1 MIFMRAII
9 SARLILNGVCLASWL
24 LFAQPAS
31 SVPVDDLEVGREWR
45 VEGIE
50 ILGNTKFSDNQL
62 LDELLTKVRPWYLF
76 WQDESIFDAV
86 TFREDLERL
95 RRFYEARGYY
105 ETRVD
110 HDLAVDPEGS
120 RLRVKIDIS
129 EGAAIVVSDV
139 DLDLSGSPLFPAE
152 LPIKKGQVFSEES
165 YQKGEEALRQ
175 FYLDQG
181 YAHVAT
187 ERRAEVN
194 LDRDQVTVWYR
205 ADPGPPSVFG
215 ETAVEGTE
223 RVDPQI
229 VLRERTYESGEK
241 FSPEKIRET
250 QEKIQALD
258 LFSLVRLAPREVAGK
273 PSVVPMEVQVR
284 EKEPR
289 EIRLGVGYGTE
300 DQFRAQFEWRHNNW
314 LGDGRRLSILG
325 KYSSIAISG
334 AINFVQPHFI
344 TPRSRAVVGLRQDRE
359 DEETYLLNASRF
371 RPRFEHSFSR
381 HLTGFVGYRL
391 EYNRL
396 DEIDSATIQA
406 LGNIEEQGVLS
417 GPSIGLLWNSTDDLF
432 SPTKGHILSLI
443 LDQAGKIWG
452 GRFSFYK
459 MSAEARKYL
468 LLGWETVLA
477 SRLKIGFADALG
489 SDRNFPIFERFFS
502 GGEKS
507 VRGYGR
513 RRLGPLSAADD
524 PLGGL
529 SLVEGS
535 LELRRPIWGALGG
548 ALFLDFGQVSTRS
561 FDLPV
566 DDLRFAAGFG
576 VSYQTP
582 VGPLRLDL
590 GFPFRPPRGDRSWQ
604 IHFSVGAFF

>member
-1 MIFMRAII
+1 VTI
-9 SARLILNGVCLASWL
+9 SARAILHGVWASFLVAGWIV
-24 LFAQPAS
+24 FIEPA
-31 SVPVDDLEVGREWR
+31 VAIPVDDLEAGREWR
-45 VEGIE
+45 VEQIE
-50 ILGNTKFSDNQL
+50 IAGNTKFSDNQL
-62 LDELLTKVRPWYLF
+62 LNELLTKVRPWYLF
-76 WQDESIFDAV
+76 WQDATIFDPV

-105 ETRVD
+105 ETRVT
-110 HDLAVDPEGS
+110 HDLTVDPERS
-120 RLRVKIDIS
+120 QLRVKIEVA
-129 EGAAIVVSDV
+129 EGVAIVVSDV
-139 DLDLSGSPLFPAE
+139 DVEVSGSPLFPKE
-152 LPIKKGQVFSEES
+152 LPIEKGQIFSEEA

-175 FYLDQG
+175 FFLG
-181 YAHVAT
+181 ESYAHVVT

-194 LDRDQVTVWYR
+194 LDRSQVNVWYR

-229 VLRERTYESGEK
+229 VLRELTYERGEK
-241 FSPEKIRET
+241 FSPAKIVET

-258 LFSLVRLAPREVAGK
+258 LFSLVRIAPKETTGK
-273 PSVVPMEVQVR
+273 PAVVPMEVQVR

-289 EIRLGVGYGTE
+289 EIRFGVGYGTE
-300 DQFRAQFEWRHNNW
+300 DGFRAQLEWRHNNW

-325 KYSSIAISG
+325 QYSSIAIRG

-344 TPRSRAVVGLRQDRE
+344 TPRSRGVVSLRQDRE

-371 RPRFEHSFSR
+371 HPRFEYNFSR
-381 HLTGFVGYRL
+381 QLTGFIGYRL
-391 EYNRL
+391 EYDRL

-406 LGNIEEQGVLS
+406 LGEIEKRGILS
-417 GPSIGLLWNSTDDLF
+417 GPTLGLLWNTTDDPF
-432 SPTKGHILSLI
+432 SPTRGHIVSLV
-443 LDQAGKIWG
+443 LDQSGQIWG

-459 MSAEARKYL
+459 MAAEAKKYL

-477 SRLKIGFADALG
+477 SRLKVGFADALG
-489 SDRNFPIFERFFS
+489 SEKNFPLFERFFA

-513 RRLGPLSAADD
+513 RRLGPLSEADD

-529 SLVEGS
+529 SLIEGS
-535 LELRRPIWGALGG
+535 IELRRPIWGALGG
-548 ALFLDFGQVSTRS
+548 ALFLDFGQVSTRR
-561 FDLPV
+561 FDFPV

-590 GFPFRPPRGDRSWQ
+590 GFPFRPPRGDKFWQ

>member
-1 MIFMRAII
+1 VTR
-9 SARLILNGVCLASWL
+9 STRLILNGVCLASWISL
-24 LFAQPAS
+24 IQPAS
-31 SVPVDDLEVGREWR
+31 GVPVDDLEAGREWR
-45 VEGIE
+45 VEQIE
-50 ILGNTKFSDNQL
+50 IAGNTKFSDNQL
-62 LDELLTKVRPWYLF
+62 LNELLTKVRPWYLF
-76 WQDESIFDAV
+76 WQDATIFDPV

-105 ETRVD
+105 ETRVT
-110 HDLAVDPEGS
+110 HDLTVDPQQS
-120 RLRVKIDIS
+120 RLRVRIDVS
-129 EGAAIVVSDV
+129 EGVTIVVSDV
-139 DLDLSGSPLFPAE
+139 DVEVSGSPLFPKE
-152 LPIKKGQVFSEES
+152 LPIKKGQIFSEES
-165 YQKGEEALRQ
+165 YQKGEGALRQ
-175 FYLDQG
+175 FFLDQG

-194 LDRDQVTVWYR
+194 LDRSQVNVWYR

-223 RVDPQI
+223 QVDPEI
-229 VLRERTYESGEK
+229 VLRELTYDSGET
-241 FSPEKIRET
+241 FSPAKIVES

-258 LFSLVRLAPREVAGK
+258 LFSLVRLAPTETAGK
-273 PSVVPMEVQVR
+273 PDVVPMEVQVR

-300 DQFRAQFEWRHNNW
+300 DQFRTQLEWRHNNW
-314 LGDGRRLSILG
+314 LGDGRRLSILA

-334 AINFVQPHFI
+334 VINFVQPHFI
-344 TPRSRAVVGLRQDRE
+344 TPRSRAVVSLRQDRE

-371 RPRFEHSFSR
+371 NPRFEHSFSR
-381 HLTGFVGYRL
+381 HLTGFIGYRL
-391 EYNRL
+391 EYDRL
-396 DEIDSATIQA
+396 DEIDAATIQA

-417 GPSIGLLWNSTDDLF
+417 GPSMGLLWNTTDDLF
-432 SPTKGHILSLI
+432 SPAKGHIVSLI

-459 MSAEARKYL
+459 MTAEAKKYL

-477 SRLKIGFADALG
+477 SRLKVGFADALG
-489 SDRNFPIFERFFS
+489 SDKNFPLFERFFA

-524 PLGGL
+524 PIGGL
-529 SLVEGS
+529 SLIEGS
-535 LELRRPIWGALGG
+535 IELRRPIWGALGG

-561 FDLPV
+561 FDFPV
-566 DDLRFAAGFG
+566 DDLRFAAGVG
-576 VSYQTP
+576 VSYLTP
-582 VGPLRLDL
+582 VGPLRLDI

-604 IHFSVGAFF
+604 VHFSVGAFF